1 MPDFGG
7 QLREARERKGISLRE
22 IAAATKISVVAL
34 EALERNDFSRLPGGI
49 FSRAFVRAYALE
61 VDLDPDLTV
70 QTFLEEF
77 ARADVKREH
86 GPRPEVTADDRA
98 FLARQQRAARILR
111 LGLVLL
117 LLAVG
122 AVLLWKYGPKLKSS
136 EAGDP
141 APASSG
147 GQAPAPSPSPGPP
160 VTEGPVGSTAGSV
173 PTLVPPAPLAS
184 APTTAPASSSSP
196 ARRLVVHLNVSD
208 DCWVAART
216 DGAVAFRV
224 LLHAGD
230 QRDLQAD
237 NEIYLEAGNSS
248 ALAWTINGQPGKALG
263 NPGQKGSAL
272 VTPATI
278 DRFLK

>member
-98 FLARQQRAARILR
+98 FLAKQQRAARILR

-122 AVLLWKYGPKLKSS
+122 AVLLWKYGPKLRSS

-147 GQAPAPSPSPGPP
+147 GQVPPPSPGAP

-173 PTLVPPAPLAS
+173 PVLAPPAPANAL
-184 APTTAPASSSSP
+184 APTTTPASSPSP

-263 NPGQKGSAL
+263 SPGQKGSAL